1 MSQKNRNPGLGKEHQ
16 GSPAKENGQG
26 SGQQTAGERGQKQDK
41 RNEEHYRSS
50 DQKRQRGNYGG
61 NR

>member
-1 MSQKNRNPGLGKEHQ
+1 MSRNNRNPGLGKGHQ
-16 GSPAKENGQG
+16 GSPAKEPGQG
-26 SGQQTAGERGQKQDK
+26 SGQQTAGVRGQKQDK

-50 DQKRQRGNYGG
+50 DQKRQRGNQGG